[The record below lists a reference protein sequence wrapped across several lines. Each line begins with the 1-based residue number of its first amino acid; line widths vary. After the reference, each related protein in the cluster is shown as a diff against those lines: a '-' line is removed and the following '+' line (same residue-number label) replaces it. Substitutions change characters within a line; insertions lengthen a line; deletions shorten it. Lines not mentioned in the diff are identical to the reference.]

1 MHELTGQALFSLLL
15 GSKGWIH
22 RRVVVVD
29 FAEAGQLRQEVI
41 LDFTL
46 PRDIVGRVEA
56 GQVAVPLALMVKG
69 ARIGFDVTGPG
80 GQAVPIL
87 NTSQQAGPVTA
98 LLDHAF
104 RWAWPGE
111 RLDES
116 MRAAIDSMVTAV
128 TFAESRIHMR
138 KVLDSLPP
146 GPHGQGRS
154 RERATFEAL
163 MRSLAHN
170 YLLLGVL
177 PTGVVG
183 QRSVLR
189 YAFLSYP
196 PPPPR
201 QWKTPYVE
209 YGIPVADPGFSES
222 LHLEVRV
229 PDELE
234 IVTLRDVRAPT
245 ADAEGLQP
253 AGVRLAHERMGD
265 AGRFGGGGAVVVVQ
279 PASGPMKSFSLS
291 MLFIVTAIV
300 VLAVVEMWVPGH
312 VLVADTTLPSP
323 GASVLLGLPALILS
337 WMARRPENVLMRQT
351 LSGVRWVNILGA
363 AALYLMACLAA
374 VPVVTPVWAMAWS
387 LVGALVVLQWLQWS
401 FRVRATG
408 RSRRGR

>member
-22 RRVVVVD
+22 RRLVVVD

-196 PPPPR
+196 LRRLASGRLHTSSTAFPWRTPAFRKAFTWKFGYRTSSRSSPSGMSVHQRPTPR
-201 QWKTPYVE
+201 AYNQR
-209 YGIPVADPGFSES
+209 ES
-222 LHLEVRV
+222 VWHTSAWAMRAVLEAAV
-229 PDELE
+229 PWSSSS
-234 IVTLRDVRAPT
+234 
-245 ADAEGLQP
+245 QP
-253 AGVRLAHERMGD
+253 AGR
-265 AGRFGGGGAVVVVQ
+265 
-279 PASGPMKSFSLS
+279 
-291 MLFIVTAIV
+291 
-300 VLAVVEMWVPGH
+300 
-312 VLVADTTLPSP
+312 
-323 GASVLLGLPALILS
+323 
-337 WMARRPENVLMRQT
+337 
-351 LSGVRWVNILGA
+351 
-363 AALYLMACLAA
+363 
-374 VPVVTPVWAMAWS
+374 
-387 LVGALVVLQWLQWS
+387 
-401 FRVRATG
+401 
-408 RSRRGR
+408 